1 MSNYRKILLS
11 LLLLIIGGGAYL
23 KLSAAPAAQPVL
35 RLVFGSRDYPV
46 DGLGG
51 VDFPSKGFNRVTFAT
66 EQSNRFYV
74 LTSEQNSAEKE
85 PTIQILTFDADST
98 TKHVVPLRRQDGRL
112 IRHLCYFFSA
122 SPTGRHL
129 WIAHRPYESQV
140 DAKEGNT
147 PKAILGVHDQS
158 GKCLQEW
165 VMNQT
170 VEDILLVQAVGE
182 SKVYTIDGGGQIL
195 VYEVGQ
201 KPKEVSLPY
210 LYTTPNA
217 LVTQEAQFVGLKAS
231 SDGQVKAL
239 VAKPNQS
246 SFVFTTFQWFPKG
259 SLPSLFW
266 YDSQLGL
273 FVYQYLENEDGNLRK
288 DKAKTVYRV
297 APDGTVHKL
306 FETPDVL
313 QSKPGQTVRA
323 GQLLKADAY
332 FAWMEVEY
340 WKDKRMTEYQ
350 IVKVPI
356 S

>member
-1 MSNYRKILLS
+1 MSKYRKILLS

-23 KLSAAPAAQPVL
+23 KLSAAPIAQPVL
-35 RLVFGSRDYPV
+35 RLVFGSRDCPV

-51 VDFPSKGFNRVTFAT
+51 VDFPSKGYNRASFAT
-66 EQSNRFYV
+66 GQDGRFYV
-74 LTSEQNSAEKE
+74 LTSKQNSTEKE
-85 PTIQILTFDADST
+85 PVVHVLTSDANGT
-98 TKHVVPLRRQDGRL
+98 VKRIVPLRRQDGRL
-112 IRHLCYFFSA
+112 MRYLCYFLSV
-122 SPTGRHL
+122 SPTGRH
-129 WIAHRPYESQV
+129 WWTARRPHESEA
-140 DAKEGNT
+140 DLKEGNH
-147 PKAILGVHDQS
+147 PKAILAVHDES
-158 GKCLQEW
+158 GKSLQEW
-165 VMNQT
+165 VMNQA
-170 VEDILLVQAVGE
+170 VADIILVRSVGE
-182 SKVYTIDGGGQIL
+182 NKVYTVDGGGQIL

-217 LVTQEAQFVGLKAS
+217 LVTQDGQFVGLQAI

-266 YDSQLGL
+266 YEPQVGL

-288 DKAKTVYRV
+288 DKAKAVYRV
-297 APDGTVHKL
+297 ASDGTVHKL
-306 FETPDVL
+306 FETPNVL
-313 QSKPGQTVRA
+313 QSKPGQTVRV